1 MSCKVSSRCAWGW
14 VGMGGQCATE
24 VRSEDIL
31 GLSLL
36 LYSFN
41 LPTKSSYSRC
51 RRSRFSRLCFWSSGE
66 KRLKSSPSLG
76 VTLGLKEGVRGTGT
90 LAGGDGTY

>member
-1 MSCKVSSRCAWGW
+1 MGLGW
-14 VGMGGQCATE
+14 CSGVCATE
-24 VRSEDIL
+24 VRSEEDIL

-76 VTLGLKEGVRGTGT
+76 VTLEDWKEFVRGIGT
-90 LAGGDGTY
+90 LARGEGWEETGTY